1 MKKSCIVF
9 LFALLLVMPL
19 VVANTE
25 IKIKTVP
32 LAEVQM
38 SIYDAEQRDN
48 YYY

>member
-1 MKKSCIVF
+1 
-9 LFALLLVMPL
+9 L

-38 SIYDAEQRDN
+38 SIIDADKEDN